1 MTVKEK
7 LMELAQSQDF
17 VTYEVKD
24 KDKAFLEIA
33 QIMSKL
39 SPCSRAKVGAV
50 IVKGDVPIIS
60 SFNGIARKQ
69 SGLCGGADC
78 LRDRCQIAS
87 GSESQIGCH
96 HAEFNAIANAARCG
110 IATDGCSIYVTAPPC
125 LMCAKLIHHAGIKS
139 VVYENKSDRWIS
151 TGEEYLSTNGID
163 ILKI

>member
-1 MTVKEK
+1 MTAKN
-7 LMELAQSQDF
+7 
-17 VTYEVKD
+17 
-24 KDKAFLEIA
+24 KAFLDMA
-33 QIMSKL
+33 GIMSSL
-39 SPCSRAKVGAV
+39 SPCSRAKVGAI
-50 IVKGDVPIIS
+50 IVRGDVPVVS

-78 LRDRCQIAS
+78 LRDRCKIAS

-151 TGEEYLSTNGID
+151 TGEEYLSMNGIE
-163 ILKI
+163 IIKA

>member
-69 SGLCGGADC
+69 SRLTI
-78 LRDRCQIAS
+78 Q
-87 GSESQIGCH
+87 
-96 HAEFNAIANAARCG
+96 
-110 IATDGCSIYVTAPPC
+110 
-125 LMCAKLIHHAGIKS
+125 GIKHRFHQQQIDAS
-139 VVYENKSDRWIS
+139 INQRIDLLGV
-151 TGEEYLSTNGID
+151 TGN
-163 ILKI
+163 

>member
-1 MTVKEK
+1 MMIAMT
-7 LMELAQSQDF
+7 A
-17 VTYEVKD
+17 
-24 KDKAFLEIA
+24 KDKAFLSMAEIMA
-33 QIMSKL
+33 SL

-78 LRDRCQIAS
+78 LRDRCKIAS

-96 HAEFNAIANAARCG
+96 HAEFNAIANAARNG
-110 IATDGCSIYVTAPPC
+110 ISTDGCSIYVTAPPC

-139 VVYENKSDRWIS
+139 VIYEDRDNRWIS
-151 TGEEYLSTNGID
+151 TGEEYLSMNGID
-163 ILKI
+163 ILKIR